1 MAAAAECS
9 LKQKRDLVTN
19 QGHDM
24 RKWIRLSVSALILAL
39 TPIPST
45 EAANLPEATQRAIAK
60 LKLDPSAME
69 GLDAELKVPKAWLDG
84 AAAEKQ
90 SIILG
95 TWDGN
100 QFRAMTAPFRERYPS
115 VNLNYRR
122 TGTAERGTKVLVALG
137 EGRVI
142 ADVLISIVDAQA
154 EFIRMKALA
163 DLRDIPGFHN
173 LSSKYVDKDGTWAAY
188 AQSYRCMSYNT
199 TKVKKEDLPQ
209 KWDDLLTNPRWR
221 GGKLALTNNPNAW
234 LLNLWAAFGEAWGKN
249 FTRRLFEVVRPQRR
263 KEGMNAV
270 TGLTVAGEFD
280 ASIPAPERAVAKFAA
295 KGAPIGYHCPETVP
309 ITLSQIVMLEKS
321 PHKNASRL
329 FINWLLSREG
339 QLMQYTEAFAVP
351 VHKALQSPRFMPF
364 ADTIL
369 GKPVSIRDEA
379 MIEGPMQTNML
390 DEWNGYW
397 TASEDEKKPR

>member
-1 MAAAAECS
+1 MHKWMLLGVSVLVLVAGGGADAAS
-9 LKQKRDLVTN
+9 
-19 QGHDM
+19 
-24 RKWIRLSVSALILAL
+24 
-39 TPIPST
+39 
-45 EAANLPEATQRAIAK
+45 LPEATQKAITK
-60 LKLDPSAME
+60 LKLDPSVME
-69 GLDAELKVPKAWLDG
+69 GLDAELKVPKGWLDG
-84 AAAEKQ
+84 AAKEKQ
-90 SIILG
+90 SVILG
-95 TWDGN
+95 TWDDN
-100 QFRAMTAPFRERYPS
+100 QFRAMTSPFRERYPL

-142 ADVLISIVDAQA
+142 ADVLISIADAQA
-154 EFIRMKALA
+154 EFTRMKALA

-188 AQSYRCMSYNT
+188 AQSYRCMSYNAA
-199 TKVKKEDLPQ
+199 KVKKEDLPQ

-221 GGKLALTNNPNAW
+221 DGKLALTNNPNAW
-234 LLNLWAAFGEAWGKN
+234 LLNLWSALGETWGED

-295 KGAPIGYHCPETVP
+295 RGAPIGYHCPAPVP

-351 VHKALQSPRFMPF
+351 VHKALQLPSFTPF

-369 GKPVSIRDEA
+369 GKPVSVRDEA
-379 MIEGPMQTNML
+379 MIEGAMQTKML
-390 DEWNGYW
+390 DEWSGYW
-397 TASEDEKKPR
+397 TGSEGEKRPQ

>member
-1 MAAAAECS
+1 
-9 LKQKRDLVTN
+9 
-19 QGHDM
+19 M
-24 RKWIRLSVSALILAL
+24 RKSILLGVSVLAL
-39 TPIPST
+39 TLASVAGAD
-45 EAANLPEATQRAIAK
+45 AASLPDATQKAIAK
-60 LKLDPSAME
+60 LKLDPSVMD
-69 GLDAELKVPKAWLDG
+69 GLDAELKVPKSWLDG

-90 SIILG
+90 SVILG
-95 TWDGN
+95 TWDDN
-100 QFRAMTAPFRERYPS
+100 QFRAMTAPFRVRYPF

-163 DLRDIPGFHN
+163 DLRDIPGFKN
-173 LSSKYVDKDGTWAAY
+173 LPGEYVDKDGTWASY

-221 GGKLALTNNPNAW
+221 GGKIGLTNNPNAW
-234 LLNLWAAFGEAWGKN
+234 LLNLWAALGETWGDN
-249 FTRRLFEVVRPQRR
+249 FTRRFFEIDRPQRR

-270 TGLTVAGEFD
+270 TGLTVAGELD
-280 ASIPAPERAVAKFAA
+280 ASIPAPERAVAKFIAR
-295 KGAPIGYHCPETVP
+295 GAPIDYHCPEPVP

-351 VHKALQSPRFMPF
+351 VHKALQSPIFTPF

-369 GKPVSIRDEA
+369 GKPISVRDDA
-379 MIEGPMQTNML
+379 MIEGAMQTKML
-390 DEWNGYW
+390 GVWNGYW
-397 TASEDEKKPR
+397 TALDGDRTPR